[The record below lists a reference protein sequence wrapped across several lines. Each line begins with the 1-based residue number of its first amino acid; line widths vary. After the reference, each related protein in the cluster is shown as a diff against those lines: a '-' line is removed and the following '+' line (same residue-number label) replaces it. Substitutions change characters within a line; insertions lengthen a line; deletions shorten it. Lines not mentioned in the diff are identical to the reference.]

1 MVLPPSEKG
10 FMLTALSDFLRY
22 FARLAGGEFDQ
33 RIAAVGLT
41 RTQYVALL
49 QPGLQWI
56 LDRACL
62 QAQRNTLQQ
71 VRRASTVAPR
81 GRTLRRVCG
90 LRRAGAHGDR
100 CRGSWH
106 SPARRAPPPRARS

>member
-1 MVLPPSEKG
+1 VYARSYLVRRAAVVLPPSEKG

-33 RIAAVGLT
+33 RIAAAGLT

-62 QAQRNTLQQ
+62 QAERNTLQQ
-71 VRRASTVAPR
+71 VRRRRWPR
-81 GRTLRRVCG
+81 EHGSPT
-90 LRRAGAHGDR
+90 RADA
-100 CRGSWH
+100 WTYV
-106 SPARRAPPPRARS
+106 